1 MSEARLVACREKA
14 VGILA
19 VVFVAGLATGILG
32 TRTYDHHVA
41 EAPPNPLEQQTS
53 VAMERLSRDLSLND
67 EQAEKVRSILDDYIM
82 FEADLLAQVRTL
94 QQQGRQEILQVLDPE
109 QREKFETMVR
119 PVSTAP

>member
-14 VGILA
+14 LGILT

-32 TRTYDHHVA
+32 TRSYDRYA
-41 EAPPNPLEQQTS
+41 AAPPLDPLQQETA
-53 VAMERLSRDLSLND
+53 VAMDRLSRDLELND
-67 EQAEKVRSILDDYIM
+67 EQAAKVRAILDSYIM
-82 FEADLLAQVRTL
+82 LEADLLSQVRTL
-94 QQQGRQEILQVLDPE
+94 QQQGRKEIIGVLDAN